1 VVVILFERGKGR
13 WFWRE
18 AGATGA
24 IGRGAWL
31 QVLSTAAEIVV
42 GIDLGR
48 IMKRI
53 LSMRELS
60 RDDLGEWLLY
70 YLKGGK
76 VGGFGGKRAIQARA
90 HGCRI

>member
-18 AGATGA
+18 AGDTGT
-24 IGRGAWL
+24 GAWL
-31 QVLSTAAEIVV
+31 QDLSTAADIVVGIVV

-53 LSMRELS
+53 LWIRELS
-60 RDDLGEWLLY
+60 GDDLGS
-70 YLKGGK
+70 
-76 VGGFGGKRAIQARA
+76 
-90 HGCRI
+90 GCYII